1 MISYLNLIN
10 QDHNLIYI
18 FIRGILLFVL
28 CTLLLRFGN
37 HRFKLNNSFD
47 LVIVVILGGLISRGI
62 TGSATLI
69 ATLVALISLILMHKT
84 LAIFCRKYSSFENLF
99 KGNRFLL
106 IKDGILQKNTL
117 RKLNITEKDILEQLR
132 QQLNISSYEK
142 VKTSYLERTGH
153 ISFVVEKSSN

>member
-1 MISYLNLIN
+1 MISYLYLIN

-18 FIRGILLFVL
+18 FIRGVLLFIL

-69 ATLVALISLILMHKT
+69 STLVALISLILMHKT
-84 LAIFCRKYSSFENLF
+84 IAICCRKYPSVENFF
-99 KGNRFLL
+99 KGNHFIL
-106 IKDGILQKNTL
+106 IKDGILQKKNL
-117 RKLNITEKDILEQLR
+117 KKLNITEKDILEQLR
-132 QQLNISSYEK
+132 QQLNLSSYKGVK
-142 VKTSYLERTGH
+142 VSYLERTGH
-153 ISFVVEKSSN
+153 ISFVIEK